1 MSPPSQ
7 LEANKLLNTLSVD
20 NFPIPGDA
28 TFPLNAHY
36 APPGNRADAGK
47 QRYYASVYIRIP
59 NTPFRVLATIP
70 YTGPTGTCLKI
81 GRATICR
88 WFRKAKQVVDVVPE
102 EAFHEQEFGIM
113 KGRAADCGTLM
124 LTYIQQ

>member
-1 MSPPSQ
+1 M
-7 LEANKLLNTLSVD
+7 
-20 NFPIPGDA
+20 
-28 TFPLNAHY
+28 NAHY

-88 WFRKAKQVVDVVPE
+88 WFGKAKQVVDVVPE
-102 EAFHEQEFGIM
+102 EAFHEQKLGHV
-113 KGRAADCGTLM
+113 GTMIAECMYEAMRSHRPQNL
-124 LTYIQQ
+124 Q

>member
-1 MSPPSQ
+1 M
-7 LEANKLLNTLSVD
+7 
-20 NFPIPGDA
+20 
-28 TFPLNAHY
+28 NAHY
-36 APPGNRADAGK
+36 ASPGNRADAGK

-88 WFRKAKQVVDVVPE
+88 WFGKAKQVVDGVPE
-102 EAFHEQEFGIM
+102 EAVHEQELGHLSHHEIAFQTQINVISRIIGYN
-113 KGRAADCGTLM
+113 GVSQYR
-124 LTYIQQ
+124 